1 MPDPVQASSTHA
13 RRLIL
18 LAAFLGWLCAGL
30 EMGLGPLVARPA
42 IRDLLFRVEGQPTHS
57 LSQAE
62 EAQVGAWFAWYLC
75 AFLLGGAVG
84 GLLFGRLGDR
94 HGRVRAL
101 GWSILFFSLFTGA
114 SWWVRTPEQWLLL
127 RFLASLGIGGAWPAG
142 VALVSEAWPDAARPT
157 LAGAMGTA
165 ANVGILLMALLG
177 QCLQVTPDS
186 WRWLM
191 LIGTAPVLLGV
202 AVLLWLPES
211 PRWLAERAAGGPSTP
226 GEARPLGEV
235 FRPPLVGRTLLGI
248 LLGTIPLLGAWSSG
262 KWLIPWA
269 DREGVDAALTQAT
282 WAVGAVLGSAAGGWL
297 ASLFGRR
304 ATYFAVSLLTL
315 ALNLAIYRLL
325 RPGEA
330 TFLPAV
336 FLVGL
341 VATVF
346 FGWLPLYLPEL
357 FPTRVR
363 ATGSGVTYNFGRFVS
378 AAGVLGAGGLMTL
391 FEGDYARVGE
401 VTACVYALGMV
412 AILFAPDTSKS
423 ALGSR

>member
-1 MPDPVQASSTHA
+1 M
-13 RRLIL
+13 
-18 LAAFLGWLCAGL
+18 AAFLGWLCAGL

-42 IRDLLFRVEGQPTHS
+42 VRDLLFRVEGQLTAS

-62 EAQVGAWFAWYLC
+62 EGQVGTWFAWYLC

-101 GWSILFFSLFTGA
+101 GWSILFFSAFTGA
-114 SWWVRTPEQWLLL
+114 SWLVSSLEQLLLL

-142 VALVSEAWPDAARPT
+142 VALVSEAWPDAARPA

-177 QCLQVTPDS
+177 QRLQVTPDS

-191 LIGTAPVLLGV
+191 LLGATPLLLGV

-211 PRWLAERAAGGPSTP
+211 PRWLAERSAAASLSAGPGLTAGGP
-226 GEARPLGEV
+226 GAAVEARPLREV
-235 FRPPLVGRTLLGI
+235 FRPPLLSRTLLGI

-297 ASLFGRR
+297 ASVFGRR
-304 ATYFAVSLLTL
+304 TTYFVVSLVTL
-315 ALNLAIYRLL
+315 VVNLSIYRLL
-325 RPGEA
+325 RPGEP

-363 ATGSGVTYNFGRFVS
+363 ATGSGVTYNFGRFAS

-391 FEGDYARVGE
+391 FQGDYARVGE
-401 VTACVYALGMV
+401 VTACVYGLGMV
-412 AILFAPDTSKS
+412 AILFAPDTSKG
-423 ALGSR
+423 ALGCR